1 MSTCATCDGFFYKNK
16 EVAVLGGG
24 DTAIEDI
31 SFADAPIVLVTGSE
45 GKGLAR
51 LTRET
56 CDATASVPIAAE
68 LESLNAAV
76 ATGIALYQIDRLRA
90 RSQ

>member
-1 MSTCATCDGFFYKNK
+1 MP
-16 EVAVLGGG
+16 L
-24 DTAIEDI
+24 
-31 SFADAPIVLVTGSE
+31 VLVTGSE

-56 CDATASVPIAAE
+56 CDVIASIPIAAE

-76 ATGIALYQIDRLRA
+76 ATGIALYQIDRLRSA
-90 RSQ
+90 AE